1 MGPELQPANEAAAPE
16 DDDGGGD
23 DDGHDDDHPFA
34 LAAAETVWAE
44 LEPAA
49 ELFAEEEGVAASP
62 KSVLITNLGYQRLH
76 ISLGHW
82 EQTRL
87 GQHSEANGKKSSM
100 RIFGSCLRMT
110 MTTFLSTADSH
121 GES

>member
-34 LAAAETVWAE
+34 LAAAETVSAE

-76 ISLGHW
+76 ISLGH
-82 EQTRL
+82 
-87 GQHSEANGKKSSM
+87 
-100 RIFGSCLRMT
+100 
-110 MTTFLSTADSH
+110 
-121 GES
+121 